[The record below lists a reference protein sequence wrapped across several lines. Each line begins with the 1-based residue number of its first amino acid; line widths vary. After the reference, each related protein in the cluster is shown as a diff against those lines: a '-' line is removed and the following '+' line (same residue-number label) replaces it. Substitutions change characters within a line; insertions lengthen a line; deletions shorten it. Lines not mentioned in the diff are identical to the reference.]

1 MLIFESSKKLTAHIK
16 ALKANGLTIG
26 FVPTMGALH
35 EGHLSLIKTSKKA
48 CKLTVCSIFVN
59 PTQFNDKKDFE
70 KYPNTIEND
79 RKLLIKAGCDI
90 LFIPSVI
97 EMYPKGFTN
106 RSRVN
111 FGFLA
116 QTLEGEHRPGHF
128 DGMAQ
133 IVYKLLRVVAPHK
146 LFMGL
151 KDYQQQLIVAELI
164 RKKKLATKLV
174 ALETKREKDG
184 LAMSSRNVRLDS
196 KSRKVAVELS
206 TALKL
211 IKGKVIKSKTQ
222 KGLVEIQEKGLSY
235 LKKFKAL
242 EVEYLEIRN
251 AKTLK
256 VPASGR
262 EKLVA
267 LIAAKIG
274 GVRLI
279 DNMLLN

>member
-1 MLIFESSKKLTAHIK
+1 MLIFESSKKLKKHLNT
-16 ALKANGLTIG
+16 LKANGLTIG

-35 EGHLSLIKTSKKA
+35 DGHLSLIKTSKRA
-48 CKLTVCSIFVN
+48 CKVTVCSIFVN

-79 RKLLIKAGCDI
+79 KKLLKKVGCDI
-90 LFIPSVI
+90 LFVPSVH
-97 EMYPKGFTN
+97 EMYPNGF
-106 RSRVN
+106 VN
-111 FGFLA
+111 GTQVDFGFLA

-133 IVYKLLRVVAPHK
+133 IVYKLLKVVGPHQ

-151 KDYQQQLIVAELI
+151 KDYQQQLIVSELI
-164 RKKKLATKLV
+164 RKKRLATRLV
-174 ALETKREKDG
+174 ALDTKREKDG
-184 LAMSSRNVRLDS
+184 LAMSSRNVRLDK
-196 KSRKVAVELS
+196 KSRKTAVE
-206 TALKL
+206 
-211 IKGKVIKSKTQ
+211 ISKTL
-222 KGLVEIQEKGLSY
+222 KWIKNKVARNKTKAGLTLTQQLGLER
-235 LKKFKAL
+235 LTGFKAF

-251 AKTLK
+251 AKTLQA
-256 VPASGR
+256 PASGR
-262 EKLVA
+262 EKLVV